1 MGYYFLT
8 MKSLRYRIGILP
20 SFQLPQLLPPAP
32 HIELLLLQD
41 LCPVPPVGSFADLPP
56 RLLEDI
62 RVLSIPCSCLLEVL
76 LYNRRYFY
84 TLTGNSIVP
93 QSQAVAAP
101 VGLPS
106 LQWLSVGIYLWLF
119 DGFSC
124 H

>member
-1 MGYYFLT
+1 

-20 SFQLPQLLPPAP
+20 SFQLLQLLPPAP
-32 HIELLLLQD
+32 HVELLLLQD
-41 LCPVPPVGSFADLPP
+41 LCSVPPVGSLADLPP

-76 LYNRRYFY
+76 PDNRRYFC
-84 TLTGNSIVP
+84 TLTGNSVVP

-101 VGLPS
+101 IGLPS
-106 LQWLSVGIYLWLF
+106 FQWLSVGIYLWLF